1 MTQQI
6 AVWNGR
12 MRSLDCLPRT
22 KAKKFPR
29 LIRAVLQVALLI
41 TAAMLQNAC
50 VESPDRTTPVGR
62 TFVAFVDD
70 ERQSWIGAEKRPLH
84 TTVWY
89 PAISGVQ
96 ETQWTVGIFQ
106 AGWSAKDAA
115 MVDLPRKLPL
125 VVLSHGTG
133 GASAQVSWLAEHL
146 ASNGY
151 LVAAVNHHGNTAA
164 EDQYA
169 PQGFILWWERAR
181 DLSVVID
188 KVIADPRFG
197 QRVDSNRIVAGGFS
211 LGGYSV
217 LALAGARTNFAEW
230 RDYCERTPDDTGC
243 TTPPEAQFSLDD
255 LNRLAVEDDRTK
267 DSLASA
273 GHSYRDRRVKAVYA
287 IAPVLRAAFDTDS
300 LEKISIPVRL
310 TVGSDDRQAVP
321 ELNAYPLKV
330 AIPRA
335 SLRELPQVGHYTFL
349 APCNIQG
356 KLLVSQL
363 CVDES
368 GIDREEVHQQVATDA
383 LNFFARVLDT

>member
-1 MTQQI
+1 
-6 AVWNGR
+6 
-12 MRSLDCLPRT
+12 MRSLDCLPGT

-41 TAAMLQNAC
+41 TAAILQNAC

-169 PQGFILWWERAR
+169 PQGFMLWWERAR

-243 TTPPEAQFSLDD
+243 TPPPEAEFTLDD
-255 LNRLAVEDDRTK
+255 LNRLAVEDERTQN
-267 DSLASA
+267 SLASS
-273 GHSYRDRRVKAVYA
+273 GHSYRDARVKAVYA
-287 IAPVLRAAFDTDS
+287 IAPVLRAAFDTNS
-300 LEKISIPVRL
+300 LENISIPVRL
-310 TVGSDDRQAVP
+310 TVGSEDRQAVP
-321 ELNAYPLKV
+321 ELSAYPLQDS
-330 AIPRA
+330 IPQA

-349 APCNIQG
+349 APCTMRG
-356 KLLVSQL
+356 KFFVSQL

-368 GIDREEVHQQVATDA
+368 GIDRAEIHHQVAADA
-383 LNFFARVLDT
+383 LSFFSQTLDIQAEQ

>member
-1 MTQQI
+1 
-6 AVWNGR
+6 
-12 MRSLDCLPRT
+12 MRSWFLTTYYWMLAWCLICYIGLALPSHAEDSHLLSQKEIAT
-22 KAKKFPR
+22 LLPSVGR
-29 LIRAVLQVALLI
+29 LSIDQGDGFCTASLVSDKIIV
-41 TAAMLQNAC
+41 TAAHCLFDSATGQPF
-50 VESPDRTTPVGR
+50 S
-62 TFVAFVDD
+62 
-70 ERQSWIGAEKRPLH
+70 AEKLR
-84 TTVWY
+84 
-89 PAISGVQ
+89 
-96 ETQWTVGIFQ
+96 FQ

-169 PQGFILWWERAR
+169 PQGFMLWWERAR

-217 LALAGARTNFAEW
+217 LALAGARTNFAGW

-243 TTPPEAQFSLDD
+243 TPPPEAEFTLDD
-255 LNRLAVEDDRTK
+255 LNRLAVEDERTQN
-267 DSLASA
+267 SLASS
-273 GHSYRDRRVKAVYA
+273 GHSYRDARVKAVYA
-287 IAPVLRAAFDTDS
+287 IAPVLRAAFDTNS
-300 LEKISIPVRL
+300 LENISIPVRL
-310 TVGSDDRQAVP
+310 TVGSEDRQAVP
-321 ELNAYPLKV
+321 ELNAYPLQDS
-330 AIPRA
+330 IPQA

-349 APCNIQG
+349 APCTMRR
-356 KLLVSQL
+356 KFFVSQL

-368 GIDREEVHQQVATDA
+368 GIDRAEIHHQVAADA
-383 LNFFARVLDT
+383 LSFFSQTLDIQAEQ

>member
-1 MTQQI
+1 
-6 AVWNGR
+6 
-12 MRSLDCLPRT
+12 MRSLDCLPGT

-169 PQGFILWWERAR
+169 PQGFMLWWERAR

-243 TTPPEAQFSLDD
+243 TPPPEAEFTLDD
-255 LNRLAVEDDRTK
+255 LNRLAVEDERTQN
-267 DSLASA
+267 SLASS
-273 GHSYRDRRVKAVYA
+273 GHSYRDARVKALYA
-287 IAPVLRAAFDTDS
+287 IAPVLRAAFDTNS
-300 LEKISIPVRL
+300 LENISIPVRL
-310 TVGSDDRQAVP
+310 TVGSEDRQAVP
-321 ELNAYPLKV
+321 KLNAYPLQDS
-330 AIPRA
+330 IPQA

-349 APCNIQG
+349 APCTMRG
-356 KLLVSQL
+356 KFFVSQL

-368 GIDREEVHQQVATDA
+368 GIDRAEIHHQVAADA
-383 LNFFARVLDT
+383 LSFFSQTLDIQAEQ

>member
-1 MTQQI
+1 
-6 AVWNGR
+6 
-12 MRSLDCLPRT
+12 MRSLDCLPGT

-169 PQGFILWWERAR
+169 PQGFMLWWERAR

-243 TTPPEAQFSLDD
+243 TPPPEAEFTLDD
-255 LNRLAVEDDRTK
+255 LNRLAVEDERTQN
-267 DSLASA
+267 SLASS
-273 GHSYRDRRVKAVYA
+273 GHSYRDARVKAVYA
-287 IAPVLRAAFDTDS
+287 IAPVLRAAFDTNS
-300 LEKISIPVRL
+300 LENISIPVRL
-310 TVGSDDRQAVP
+310 TVGSEDRQAVP
-321 ELNAYPLKV
+321 ELNAYPLQDS
-330 AIPRA
+330 IPQA

-349 APCNIQG
+349 APCTMRR
-356 KLLVSQL
+356 KFFVSQL

-368 GIDREEVHQQVATDA
+368 GIDRAEIHHQVAADA
-383 LNFFARVLDT
+383 LSFFSQTLDIQAEQ